1 MTNTESERDNF
12 TRDLDAIRRKF
23 RRISDAFRAGDR
35 ELARS
40 LMEEVCR
47 RDHTAGK
54 EDRK

>member
-35 ELARS
+35 TLAQA
-40 LMEEVCR
+40 LNYEE
-47 RDHTAGK
+47 D
-54 EDRK
+54 EE